1 MCHGTEVRNMT
12 KQELLQFLEP
22 FSDEIE
28 IAVVEETNQFAFDLE
43 YKPTGFGLKGD
54 EAAVV
59 LRVGT

>member
-1 MCHGTEVRNMT
+1 MT